1 MLRETTFYIGGALTI
16 ALGVLLAVGLLVSN
30 AGWAYA
36 QAWVAVLVSV
46 GLGAFFIHV
55 GRAEGRYRREYL
67 AALESGRPPP
77 PGGPPV

>member
-1 MLRETTFYIGGALTI
+1 
-16 ALGVLLAVGLLVSN
+16 LVSN

-67 AALESGRPPP
+67 AALEAGRPPP
-77 PGGPPV
+77 PGGPPL